1 MRYPVLAVTAVAMA
15 MSSPA
20 IARDGAPYVGVEG
33 GILFPRVTRYSVNS
47 LRVQSVPTGG
57 GLLGQ
62 TVTTSNVN
70 YGSGF
75 VTDYKRGV
83 DIDAIVGYDLGF
95 FRLEGE
101 VGYKRTRAKNFT
113 ASPTLLT
120 AINTAPISGVTSN
133 SFGFADQTRVM
144 SVMLNGLFDYD
155 IAPGFRIYGGGGA
168 GRARVKAFGQRD
180 NGWAYQLIAGASTA
194 ISPNVDLGL
203 KYRYFQTGRL
213 HYANG
218 AFFSDPVTGATS
230 TSTFTETGKFR
241 SHSLLAS
248 LIFNFGGVQAPPP
261 VIEAPAPPPPPPPPP
276 PPATQTC
283 ADGSVIDAMAAC
295 PVPPPPPPPPPPPSQ
310 GERG

>member
-75 VTDYKRGV
+75 ATDYKRGV

-95 FRLEGE
+95 FRLEAE

-276 PPATQTC
+276 PATQTC

>member
-1 MRYPVLAVTAVAMA
+1 MSLRLSFLAVLVAAAVGEA
-15 MSSPA
+15 PA
-20 IARDGAPYVGVEG
+20 EARDGAPYVGIEG
-33 GILFPRVTRYSVNS
+33 GILFPRNTNYSVTS
-47 LRVQSVPTGG
+47 TRIQSVPTGG

-75 VTDYKRGV
+75 ATDYKRGV

-180 NGWAYQLIAGASTA
+180 NVWAYQLIAGASTA

-213 HYANG
+213 HYTNG

-276 PPATQTC
+276 ATQTC

-295 PVPPPPPPPPPPPSQ
+295 PAPPPPPPPPPPSQ

>member
-1 MRYPVLAVTAVAMA
+1 MSLRLSFLAVLAVAAVGEA
-15 MSSPA
+15 PA
-20 IARDGAPYVGVEG
+20 EARDGAPYVGIEG
-33 GILFPRVTRYSVNS
+33 GILFPRNTNYSVTS
-47 LRVQSVPTGG
+47 TRIQSVPTGG

-75 VTDYKRGV
+75 ATDYKRGV

-180 NGWAYQLIAGASTA
+180 NVWAYQLIAGASTA
-194 ISPNVDLGL
+194 ISTNVDLGL

-276 PPATQTC
+276 ATQTC